1 MVHTAKIMASTA
13 SALIKD
19 PRKLKEAKDIYDAQ
33 VSKNPYICP
42 IPEETYP
49 PVINYKV

>member
-1 MVHTAKIMASTA
+1 MASTA

-19 PRKLKEAKDIYDAQ
+19 PSKLKEAKNTYDEQ

-42 IPEETYP
+42 IPEEVSP
-49 PVINYKV
+49 PIINNKV